1 MTNEEVLKPIFA
13 TLHNKVLNGDF
24 IIDKSGVK
32 CVELIAPRIELDPTQ
47 PTLEFP
53 GRKTPIKY
61 CEAESEWYHSMDLS
75 VEKIGQV
82 AEIWKKIASQDGKVN
97 SNYGWC
103 IYSAD
108 NGSQYKHS
116 IEELKANKDSRRACH
131 IYNRP
136 SMQVDYNRNGMSD
149 FMCTFA
155 TQQFIRNDELIYVV
169 MMRSNDAIFGFFNDF
184 YWHCEVYDEMYHDL
198 LDTYQELEIGK
209 IIWVANSFHVYE
221 RHFDMLK
228 EMVSEE

>member
-1 MTNEEVLKPIFA
+1 MTNEEVLKPIFT
-13 TLHNKVLNGDF
+13 TLHTKVLNGDF
-24 IIDKSGVK
+24 VIDKTGVK

-47 PTLEFP
+47 PVLEFP

-61 CEAESEWYHSMDLS
+61 CEAESEWYHSTDLHVDEIAKS
-75 VEKIGQV
+75 
-82 AEIWKKIASQDGKVN
+82 AEIWRKIAAKDGTVN

-103 IYSAD
+103 IWTQANY
-108 NGSQYKHS
+108 SQYDAALQT
-116 IEELKANKDSRRACH
+116 LKKDKDSRRACH

-184 YWHCEVYDEMYHDL
+184 YWHCEVYDKMYHDL
-198 LDTYQELEIGK
+198 LETYIELEIGK

-221 RHFDMLK
+221 RHFDMLRQ
-228 EMVSEE
+228 MVE

>member
-1 MTNEEVLKPIFA
+1 MTNEEVLKPIFT
-13 TLHNKVLNGDF
+13 TLHNKVMTGDVV
-24 IIDKSGVK
+24 IDKSGVK

-47 PTLEFP
+47 PILNFS

-82 AEIWKKIASQDGKVN
+82 AEIWKKISSKDGLVN

-103 IYSAD
+103 IYSEE
-108 NGSQYKHS
+108 NGSQYRHS
-116 IEELKANKDSRRACH
+116 IEELKSNRDSRRACH

-136 SMQVDYNRNGMSD
+136 SMQEDYNKNGMSD

-184 YWHCEVYDEMYHDL
+184 YWHCEVYDEMYNDL
-198 LDTYQELEIGK
+198 LTTYSELEIGK

-221 RHFDMLK
+221 RHFEMLK
-228 EMVSEE
+228 GMVE